1 MSIQKRPGTAGW
13 ADINLVI
20 TLTMYRIKALNC
32 KNSVI
37 SRMDK
42 NSRNSLGLFGT
53 YRRRISRKGLDKILT
68 MWFTYSVAGNRA
80 HPHKGLSKN

>member
-1 MSIQKRPGTAGW
+1 
-13 ADINLVI
+13 
-20 TLTMYRIKALNC
+20 
-32 KNSVI
+32 
-37 SRMDK
+37 MDK